1 MEMCL
6 QYMLIQNM
14 KRKQA
19 EHERRKANIQH
30 TKKVGDEIRRL
41 MYHGDNS
48 QRPI

>member
-14 KRKQA
+14 QRKQV
-19 EHERRKANIQH
+19 EHERRKANIKH
-30 TKKVGDEIRRL
+30 IKKVGDEIRRSV
-41 MYHGDNS
+41 YHGDNS